1 MEKLGKCTEIGVMVI
16 LVFTSTE
23 IDSILLQVR
32 SKYKILMKVVLL
44 LTGIGYLFM
53 VYVRTLSVVQTV

>member
-1 MEKLGKCTEIGVMVI
+1 MERLGKCTEIGVMVI

-23 IDSILLQVR
+23 VDSILLQVR

-44 LTGIGYLFM
+44 PRGIGYLFM
-53 VYVRTLSVVQTV
+53 VSVRTLSVVQTV